1 MAWQTFRYRKP
12 TLRHMYCSLLLLL
25 PGRRPAVLLGS
36 DSAPALTSTGTG
48 RGLGLGQPIA

>member
-25 PGRRPAVLLGS
+25 PGRRPAALLGS